1 MTNEERMA
9 LIKKNPI
16 SVGCGVLS
24 VLLIAGIYFRSDEIP
39 TAEADLASKSA
50 EAERLSLNRANA
62 NQLKE
67 QYDELVAA
75 NKTIETR
82 MVKAASSGLGQNT
95 QYFYRL
101 FAETGVKQIDFG
113 QTTNVVAPPKGGKAT
128 YTPIAF
134 RVVVQGSF
142 AQVMTFLGQ
151 LEEGTHYCRVMTAQ
165 LSGSAANRSSLL
177 TLSLQLELLGLP

>member
-67 QYDELVAA
+67 QYDEVVAA
-75 NKTIETR
+75 NKAIETR

-113 QTTNVVAPPKGGKAT
+113 QTTNVVAPTKGKTT

-142 AQVMTFLGQ
+142 AQVMNFLGQ
-151 LEEGTHYCRVMTAQ
+151 LEEGTHYCRVLTAQ
-165 LSGSAANRSSLL
+165 LSGSAANRNSPL
-177 TLSLQLELLGLP
+177 TLSLNLELLGLP